1 MKKWVPASLQIFLR
15 HLLPSKLKQLSFGQC
30 IAQTSRP
37 RSMIAPIPFG
47 IGVQLG
53 KSFGT
58 KWFVDHL
65 AKFSFSISSE
75 EVKRFKKSAVSV
87 NSTQKDN
94 MTNFVQ
100 WVADN
105 VNRNIRT
112 LTGNGPFY
120 GMGIIVISSSKL
132 KYDAIKRLKHNKKA
146 DLSATSV
153 KITLYDGSSFHGISK
168 VELRP
173 TKNLTLQTIHAPEAN
188 LDLLWHAAR
197 FFAPRNNPR
206 PNWSGYIMHVTSQA
220 TTV

>member
-1 MKKWVPASLQIFLR
+1 MKKWVPASLQVFLR
-15 HLLPSKLKQLSFGQC
+15 HLFPSKLKQLSFGQC
-30 IAQTSRP
+30 IGQTSRP

-47 IGVQLG
+47 IGVQLD

-105 VNRNIRT
+105 GNHNIRT
-112 LTGNGPFY
+112 LTGNGPFH
-120 GMGIIVISSSKL
+120 GMGIIVISFSKP
-132 KYDAIKRLKHNKKA
+132 KYDAIKSLKHNKKA

-197 FFAPRNNPR
+197 FFAPRHNPR